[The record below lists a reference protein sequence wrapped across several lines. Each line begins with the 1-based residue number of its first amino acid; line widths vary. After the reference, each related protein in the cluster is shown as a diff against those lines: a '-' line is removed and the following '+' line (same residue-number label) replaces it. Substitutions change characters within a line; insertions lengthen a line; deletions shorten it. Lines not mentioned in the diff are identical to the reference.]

1 MRVVS
6 FQNRLFFIKYFN
18 VFRFGFYQ
26 QCINNYGNES
36 VWEDF
41 MNACDCLPICA
52 IVNDVIFAVHAG
64 ISPLLDH
71 VEDIDKIDRFH
82 EIPLISFYFVILY
95 VFFTSYEGLF
105 CDLLWS
111 DPSATKGWIP
121 SNRGVSQTYGPDV
134 SEQFL
139 LNNSLK
145 YIVRGHELAMS
156 V

>member
-52 IVNDVIFAVHAG
+52 IVNDVIFAVH
-64 ISPLLDH
+64 
-71 VEDIDKIDRFH
+71 EK
-82 EIPLISFYFVILY
+82 
-95 VFFTSYEGLF
+95 
-105 CDLLWS
+105 
-111 DPSATKGWIP
+111 
-121 SNRGVSQTYGPDV
+121 N
-134 SEQFL
+134 
-139 LNNSLK
+139 
-145 YIVRGHELAMS
+145 
-156 V
+156 